1 MAAFDYFLKIDGIS
15 GESTDD
21 KHKGEIE
28 VLSWSWGET
37 LPTPPSTGGGGAGAG
52 KVEMSDLQVSA
63 RLTKASPQLLLAC
76 ASGKHLKSAV
86 LSGRRGGGKSQDEFL
101 TFSLTDVLVSSFQT
115 GGTTADTPLDSVSL
129 NFAKIEVTY
138 KEQSAKGAPG
148 AATRVGWDR
157 KQNKAF

>member
-115 GGTTADTPLDSVSL
+115 GGTTADAPLDSVSL

-138 KEQSAKGAPG
+138 KEQSAKGG
-148 AATRVGWDR
+148 AGAVTRAGWDR